1 MGTRGLMAFAHDGK
15 LKAMY
20 NHWDS
25 YPSALGT
32 AMLNWIV
39 AQNGDF
45 TVAIEQFDR
54 LEAIDEDVPPTEDQ
68 KLALLRYLNLNV
80 ASRSSDDWYSLL
92 RETQGNPTE
101 ALKAGYFVDSS
112 AFGGDS
118 LFCEWAYVV
127 DLDRKVLE
135 VYKGFVTA
143 PHSTGRWAD
152 ADPRPLSYADTVYY
166 PIELIRIYTAE
177 DLAAH
182 PDMLTKLE
190 EFLDAEEEDAEA
202 AEG

>member
-1 MGTRGLMAFAHDGK
+1 MAFAHDGK

-25 YPSALGT
+25 YPSGLGT
-32 AMLNWIV
+32 DIV
-39 AQNGDF
+39 KWVINQNGDF
-45 TVAIEQFDR
+45 SAAIEQFDR

-80 ASRSSDDWYSLL
+80 SSRTSDDWYSLL

-101 ALKAGYFVDSS
+101 TLKAVYFVDGSD
-112 AFGGDS
+112 FGGDS
-118 LFCEWAYVV
+118 LFCEWGYVV

-135 VYKGFVTA
+135 VYKGFVNA
-143 PHSTGRWAD
+143 PHNTGRWVA
-152 ADPRPLSYADTVYY
+152 AEPRTLSYADDVYY
-166 PIELIRIYTAE
+166 PIELIREYTADE
-177 DLAAH
+177 LAAQ

-190 EFLDAEEEDAEA
+190 EHLYAEEEAAEA
-202 AEG
+202 AQD